1 MLEYTKR
8 RYFHLAFY
16 TSVNR
21 FANQILYRGYTD
33 NGTQITQ
40 KHKFEPSLYF
50 PAHEKTVFKSFYG
63 ENLQRKKFPS
73 MSATRQKIEE
83 RTGIENART
92 YGTKNYLHQF
102 ITEKFPN
109 DISFDPRMVNVV
121 NFDIEVASDDGFPVP
136 EQAAYPIIS
145 IALKSS
151 KSSVYQVWGL
161 DTYDSEKSELDLG
174 SDFIQYHYCESE
186 TDLLV
191 KFMAYWTKNYPD
203 VITGWNTRFFDIP
216 YLVNRI
222 AALGT
227 EDAMRRLSPWNLVE
241 ERHVVRMTR
250 KQQCYEIVGI
260 QQADY
265 LELFKKFGYSYG
277 PQESYKLDHI
287 GSVVVGEKKLS
298 YEEHGNL
305 YTLYKEDHQ
314 KFIDYNIKDVQ
325 LVDRIDQKMG
335 LINLALTMA
344 YKGGVNVQDTMGTTA
359 IWESIIYRRLM
370 QNNIVCP
377 LAQIE
382 KVPYRTVGE
391 RQYDDGTTGDSV
403 MGGYVKPPQVGSHD
417 WVVSFDLNSLYPN
430 IIVQS
435 NISPECLLND
445 QTIRYPQGPDQYLYK
460 QDRNEPAC
468 HTYSVTAS
476 GIPFAKDK
484 QGIIPAIISDFYAE
498 RSAIKKDMLKSQSEY
513 EKTKDKS
520 LESKINQLENNQM
533 AIKILLNSL
542 YGALG
547 NKWFKYF
554 NFALAES
561 VTLTGQTVIRWAE
574 EAMNNEMNKILSTE
588 KDYVIAID
596 TDSVYINMGPLVK
609 KLNPKDPVKFLDQIC
624 KEHFEPL
631 LAKAYDQFFH
641 MTNGYTNRME
651 MAREVIADR
660 GIWTAKKRYILNV
673 HNSEG
678 VQYAEPKLKMMG
690 IEAIK
695 SSTPQVV
702 RDKFKELFKII
713 VNGTEQ
719 ETQDNIAE
727 FKKLFY
733 TLRAEDV
740 AFPRGVQNLEK
751 FSDRKN
757 IYRKG
762 TPIHVRGS
770 LLYNHK
776 LLQLGLDKKY
786 ESVKNGEKIK
796 FVYLKKNNP
805 IIENVIAFPGVLP
818 KEFGLQSYIDYG
830 IMFEK
835 TFIEP
840 LTPILDA
847 MDWKPEE
854 TASLEAFFV

>member
-1 MLEYTKR
+1 M
-8 RYFHLAFY
+8 AFY

-21 FANQILYRGYTD
+21 YSNSILYRGYTD
-33 NGTQITQ
+33 NGTPITQ
-40 KHKFEPSLYF
+40 KYKFEPSLYF
-50 PAHEKTVFKSFYG
+50 PTNENTVFKSFYG
-63 ENLQRKKFPS
+63 ENLNRRKFKS
-73 MSATRQKIEE
+73 MSAAKAKIEE
-83 RTGIENART
+83 WTGIQNSRV
-92 YGTKNYLHQF
+92 YGTRNYIHQF
-102 ITEKFPN
+102 ITEKFPK
-109 DISFDPRMVNVV
+109 DIEFNMNHVNVV
-121 NFDIEVASDDGFPVP
+121 NFDIEVASDDGFPEP
-136 EQAAYPIIS
+136 EHAAYPIIS

-161 DTYDSEKSELDLG
+161 DTYDPSKCEIDLKG
-174 SDFIQYHYCESE
+174 DLIQYHYCENE
-186 TDLLV
+186 TELLV

-227 EDAMRRLSPWNLVE
+227 TDAMRRLSPWNLVE
-241 ERHVVRMTR
+241 ERKIRMMTR
-250 KQQCYEIVGI
+250 EHQVYEIVGI

-287 GSVVVGEKKLS
+287 GHVVVGERKLS

-305 YTLYKEDHQ
+305 FTLYKEDHQ

-335 LINLALTMA
+335 LISLALTMA
-344 YKGGVNVQDTMGTTA
+344 YKGGVNVSDTFGTTA

-370 QNNIVCP
+370 QNNIICP
-377 LAQIE
+377 LEQIE
-382 KVPYRTVGE
+382 KVPYKTVGYKE
-391 RQYDDGTTGDSV
+391 YDNGDKADAV

-435 NISPECLLND
+435 NISPECFLND
-445 QTIRYPQGPDQYLYK
+445 QTIRYPQGPDYYLYK
-460 QDRNEPAC
+460 HDRSQAISDQ
-468 HTYSVTAS
+468 YSVTAS
-476 GIPFAKDK
+476 GVPFTKTH
-484 QGIIPAIISDFYAE
+484 QGIIPEIISDFYGE
-498 RSAIKKDMLKSQSEY
+498 RKTIKKQMLSAQSKY
-513 EKTKDKS
+513 EKTKDQS
-520 LESKINQLENNQM
+520 LVNEINQLENNQM

-547 NKWFKYF
+547 NKYFKYF
-554 NFALAES
+554 NYALAES

-574 EAMNNEMNKILSTE
+574 EAINKEMNKRLNTNI
-588 KDYVIAID
+588 DYVIAID
-596 TDSVYINMGPLVK
+596 TDSVYINMGPLVN
-609 KLNPKDPVKFLDQIC
+609 KLNPKDPVKFLDKIC
-624 KEHFEPL
+624 QEHFEPL
-631 LAKAYDQFFH
+631 LKKAYDEFFYI
-641 MTNGYTNRME
+641 TNGYTSRME

-678 VQYAEPKLKMMG
+678 VQYAEPKLKIMG

-695 SSTPQVV
+695 SSTPQIV
-702 RDKFKELFKII
+702 REKFKEIFKVMI
-713 VNGTEQ
+713 
-719 ETQDNIAE
+719 ETDELTTQAFIANFKEE
-727 FKKLFY
+727 FYK
-733 TLRAEDV
+733 LRAEDI

-751 FSDRKN
+751 FSDRQN
-757 IYRKG
+757 IYKKA

-770 LLYNHK
+770 LLYNDR
-776 LLQLGLDKKY
+776 LLQLGLDKRY
-786 ESVKNGEKIK
+786 ESIKNGEKIK

-805 IIENVIAFPGVLP
+805 ILENVIAFPGILP
-818 KEFGLQSYIDYG
+818 NEFGLQRYIDYG

-847 MDWKPEE
+847 MGWKAEE
-854 TASLEAFFV
+854 AATLEAFFV